1 MDDNAIKSIVNLF
14 EIKEENEV
22 IKGRIIRDIRDLF
35 WPRKKRLF

>member
-35 WPRKKRLF
+35 

>member
-1 MDDNAIKSIVNLF
+1 MDDNAIKSIENLF

-35 WPRKKRLF
+35 